1 MSDFNWKVITG
12 GCLAILISN
21 AILPPEI
28 KATVTQ
34 NVTQTVNN
42 LTGKSNLKAPEET
55 AKLVTEAGIN
65 DTNFAWAIHHILV
78 PEGGFSN
85 HPSDGG
91 GATKYG
97 IIKSVAKRHGLEVG
111 SISKVDA
118 IKIYY
123 TDYWL
128 ASGANKAP
136 SPLNLAIL
144 NSYVNSGKKWELK
157 GNSPQEQAENYIAQ
171 QDNYYTS
178 IYTSRPS
185 QTVFKTGWHRRTD
198 YMKKAVK
205 GEFPIW

>member
-85 HPSDGG
+85 H
-91 GATKYG
+91 
-97 IIKSVAKRHGLEVG
+97 
-111 SISKVDA
+111 
-118 IKIYY
+118 
-123 TDYWL
+123 
-128 ASGANKAP
+128 
-136 SPLNLAIL
+136 
-144 NSYVNSGKKWELK
+144 
-157 GNSPQEQAENYIAQ
+157 
-171 QDNYYTS
+171 
-178 IYTSRPS
+178 
-185 QTVFKTGWHRRTD
+185 
-198 YMKKAVK
+198 
-205 GEFPIW
+205 